1 MREYIVKR
9 VGNVP
14 LKAPIFNLDSDDSL
28 VEPTPQSPYN
38 ARALNEDETRV
49 AIG

>member
-1 MREYIVKR
+1 MSLYPGKR
-9 VGNVP
+9 VDNVP
-14 LKAPIFNLDSDDSL
+14 LKAPIFNFDTDNSP

-49 AIG
+49 GNG